1 MKKSKNTRIRTIIV
15 LVILFVLLICIVAA
29 GFFVYKNHNS
39 IMAVYYM
46 YTNKLG
52 DLEQNKLQ
60 TDEKALEAIKDYG
73 IETVRPLSDEEA
85 ERLNAGEL
93 TEEEAVDLILGRG
106 EETESTETEETGASA
121 ENTENTAPSTSPTPA
136 ESEEISAKKEE
147 IAQLIAQM
155 YVLKA
160 KFSDDL
166 KAIEDWVNSEY
177 RFYCDEYG
185 GSENI
190 PYSVKAKVGKLAY
203 SKALALE
210 TECDN
215 KVNGILSRLTTLLQE
230 TGQSTNIVSEIKA
243 AYDNEKMLAKSYY
256 MDQI

>member
-85 ERLNAGEL
+85 DRLNAGEL

-160 KFSDDL
+160 KFTDEL
-166 KAIEDWVNSEY
+166 AAIEKWVEDQY
-177 RFYCDEYG
+177 WIYTKEYG
-185 GSENI
+185 EGNV
-190 PYSVKAKVGKLAY
+190 PYSVKAKIGKLAY

-215 KVNGILSRLTTLLQE
+215 KVNDILSRLTTLLQE